1 MRGLD
6 RTAGDPRLF
15 EWSQFQ
21 ERLGLTGM
29 PATGRC
35 LGIRMPRWA
44 FPGAHPD
51 GRGTSRYTDAV
62 LPPEGSLRRR
72 VFLDVKPDQAQ
83 VRQSADEIAAVWA
96 AAVNA
101 QLERV
106 KRNAKIES
114 GGLDYLMGEARA
126 QGMTP

>member
-1 MRGLD
+1 
-6 RTAGDPRLF
+6 
-15 EWSQFQ
+15 
-21 ERLGLTGM
+21 
-29 PATGRC
+29 
-35 LGIRMPRWA
+35 
-44 FPGAHPD
+44 
-51 GRGTSRYTDAV
+51 
-62 LPPEGSLRRR
+62 

-96 AAVNA
+96 AAVSA